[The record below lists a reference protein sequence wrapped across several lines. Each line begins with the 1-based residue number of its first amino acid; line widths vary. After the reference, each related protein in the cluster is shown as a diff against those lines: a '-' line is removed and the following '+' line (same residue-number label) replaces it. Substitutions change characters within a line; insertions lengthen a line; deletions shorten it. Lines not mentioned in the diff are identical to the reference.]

1 MLIEN
6 YQNFAALDKKVRFKY
21 LAELVGGGKTYKDCY
36 NRAKLLKLKKG
47 SIEQAKEIS
56 SGLLAKANSEDKS
69 GLKDRLVKQALE
81 QLARTLGER
90 NGDGKVH
97 ISVITEM
104 VEYLRQI

>member
-47 SIEQAKEIS
+47 SIE
-56 SGLLAKANSEDKS
+56 
-69 GLKDRLVKQALE
+69 
-81 QLARTLGER
+81 
-90 NGDGKVH
+90 
-97 ISVITEM
+97 
-104 VEYLRQI
+104 